1 MTASAPTS
9 RPSSAPAPS
18 GNFSALAHGWR
29 MARRDW
35 RAGELNLL
43 LFAIVLA
50 VAALTSVSFLSDRM
64 RLGLERDARN
74 LIGADVVIVADTPLD
89 AAFAERARA
98 DGLQLARTAAFPS
111 MATVEQHGGNRDDA
125 PARLASLKAV
135 EPGYPLRG
143 TLETTADLAT
153 DGAPTRDTPAPGTV
167 WVDRALL
174 STLNL
179 KIGDALLLGTRR
191 FTIDRVITREDDRG
205 TGFMNFAPRVMLPMA
220 DLPATGLI
228 GYGSRV
234 TYRLLVAGETAAV
247 ARYRAWAEGEID
259 ARKLRGVRLESLE
272 SGQPQM
278 RQTLDRAERFLS
290 LVALL
295 AAMIAAVAIAMA
307 ARRYMQR
314 HTDACAIYKC
324 LGLRRRDI
332 LLGFAVEFLLVGF
345 GAALLGVALGY
356 ASHYVLLLSL
366 GDLMKISLPQPSL
379 WPALSGLA
387 SGLVLLAGFA
397 MPPLLALTRVAPL
410 RVLRRDVGV
419 PPVSAWLAYGLGLG
433 AFTGLLLVAARDL
446 KMGALTAG
454 GFLAAMLIFAVLAA
468 VLLTVLGR
476 VLRGRRIPLGW
487 RFALAVVERRRGITV
502 LQTVALAI
510 GLMAL
515 LLLGIT
521 RHDLV
526 NAWRSATPADAPNR
540 FIINVQPDQRV
551 PLQAALQN
559 AGLRD
564 GILFP
569 MIRGRLTHIND
580 KAVDPDAYQEDRAR
594 RLVDREFN
602 LSYGAELPAQNSII
616 AGRWFAAD
624 VPNVREAS
632 MEEGIA
638 TTLGVKLGDRLRF
651 DIAGQTVEAP
661 VTSLRKLDWSSM
673 RVNFFVIFSPAAMQ
687 NMPETWITAFHLP
700 PAQAA
705 LDNSLIHDY
714 PNITIVNTELILR
727 QVQAILDQVIA
738 AVEFLFLFTL
748 AAGIVVLYAALSGA
762 RDERRRDAGLLRAL
776 GASGALV
783 RQIQVAEFLIV
794 GGLAGLMAG
803 GGALTIGWALA
814 NFVFEFPYHFNLWI
828 LPAGIAAGMLCAFAG
843 GWPGLRE
850 VLRQPALATLREG

>member
-1 MTASAPTS
+1 MTDHTS
-9 RPSSAPAPS
+9 SSFRS
-18 GNFSALAHGWR
+18 FSALAHGWR
-29 MARRDW
+29 MLRRDW

-43 LFAIVLA
+43 MFAIVLA

-74 LIGADVVIVADTPLD
+74 LLAADVVLVGDTPLD
-89 AAFAERARA
+89 ESFAARA
-98 DGLQLARTAAFPS
+98 AAEGLQLAQTASFPS
-111 MATVEQHGGNRDDA
+111 MATVDQAATTEEA
-125 PARLASLKAV
+125 PARLAALKAV
-135 EPGYPLRG
+135 EPTYPLRG
-143 TLETTADLAT
+143 SLEVASRPNEE
-153 DGAPTRDTPAPGTV
+153 GRPTRSTPAPGTV

-174 STLNL
+174 SALNV
-179 KIGDALLLGTRR
+179 KVGDGLRLGSQR
-191 FTIDRVITREDDRG
+191 FTIAQVITREDDRG
-205 TGFMNFAPRVMLPMA
+205 TGFMNFAPRVMLPIS
-220 DLPATGLI
+220 DLAATGLI
-228 GYGSRV
+228 AYGSRV
-234 TYRLLVAGETAAV
+234 TYRLLVAGDSNAV
-247 ARYRAWAEGEID
+247 ARYRAWAESEID

-314 HTDACAIYKC
+314 HTDACAVYKC

-332 LLGFAVEFLLVGF
+332 LLGFATEFLMVGVV
-345 GAALLGVALGY
+345 AALLGVGLGY
-356 ASHYVLLLSL
+356 ASHYVLLMSL

-379 WPALSGLA
+379 WPALTGLA

-410 RVLRRDVGV
+410 RVLRRDVGA
-419 PPVSAWLAYGLGLG
+419 PPISAWLAYGLGLA
-433 AFTGLLLVAARDL
+433 AFTALLLVAARDL
-446 KMGALTAG
+446 KMGTLTAG
-454 GFLAAMLIFAVLAA
+454 GFLAALIVFALFSAL
-468 VLLTVLGR
+468 LLTLLAR
-476 VLRGRRIPLGW
+476 ILRGRSVPLGL
-487 RFALAVVERRRGITV
+487 RFALAVVERRRGVTI

-526 NAWRSATPADAPNR
+526 SAWRSATPADAPNR
-540 FIINVQPDQRV
+540 FIINIQPDQRA
-551 PLQAALQN
+551 PLQTELQE
-559 AGLRD
+559 AGIRD
-564 GILFP
+564 GILYP

-580 KAVDPDAYQEDRAR
+580 VGVDPDAYEEDRAR

-602 LSYGAELPAQNSII
+602 LSYSDVIPAQNMVTS
-616 AGRWFAAD
+616 GRWLD
-624 VPNVREAS
+624 SNVPEAS

-638 TTLGVKLGDRLRF
+638 KTLGVKLGDRLRF

-673 RVNFFVIFSPAAMQ
+673 RVNFFVIFSPVAMQ

-700 PAQAA
+700 SAQDA
-705 LDNSLIHDY
+705 LDNALIQTY

-748 AAGIVVLYAALSGA
+748 AAGVVVLYAALSGA

-783 RQIQVAEFLIV
+783 RQTQIAEFLIV
-794 GGLAGLMAG
+794 GGLAGFMAG
-803 GGALTIGWALA
+803 AGALSIGWALA
-814 NFVFEFPYHFNLWI
+814 NYVFEFPYQFNAWVI
-828 LPAGIAAGMLCAFAG
+828 LAGVAAGMLCACLG
-843 GWPGLRE
+843 GWAGLRE
-850 VLRQPALATLREG
+850 VLRQPALATLRES

>member
-1 MTASAPTS
+1 M
-9 RPSSAPAPS
+9 
-18 GNFSALAHGWR
+18 
-29 MARRDW
+29 
-35 RAGELNLL
+35 LL
-43 LFAIVLA
+43 TIL
-50 VAALTSVSFLSDRM
+50 
-64 RLGLERDARN
+64 
-74 LIGADVVIVADTPLD
+74 
-89 AAFAERARA
+89 ARA
-98 DGLQLARTAAFPS
+98 
-111 MATVEQHGGNRDDA
+111 
-125 PARLASLKAV
+125 
-135 EPGYPLRG
+135 
-143 TLETTADLAT
+143 
-153 DGAPTRDTPAPGTV
+153 
-167 WVDRALL
+167 
-174 STLNL
+174 
-179 KIGDALLLGTRR
+179 
-191 FTIDRVITREDDRG
+191 
-205 TGFMNFAPRVMLPMA
+205 
-220 DLPATGLI
+220 
-228 GYGSRV
+228 
-234 TYRLLVAGETAAV
+234 
-247 ARYRAWAEGEID
+247 
-259 ARKLRGVRLESLE
+259 
-272 SGQPQM
+272 
-278 RQTLDRAERFLS
+278 
-290 LVALL
+290 
-295 AAMIAAVAIAMA
+295 
-307 ARRYMQR
+307 
-314 HTDACAIYKC
+314 
-324 LGLRRRDI
+324 
-332 LLGFAVEFLLVGF
+332 
-345 GAALLGVALGY
+345 
-356 ASHYVLLLSL
+356 
-366 GDLMKISLPQPSL
+366 
-379 WPALSGLA
+379 
-387 SGLVLLAGFA
+387 
-397 MPPLLALTRVAPL
+397 
-410 RVLRRDVGV
+410 
-419 PPVSAWLAYGLGLG
+419 
-433 AFTGLLLVAARDL
+433 
-446 KMGALTAG
+446 
-454 GFLAAMLIFAVLAA
+454 
-468 VLLTVLGR
+468 
-476 VLRGRRIPLGW
+476 LRGRRIPLGW

-526 NAWRSATPADAPNR
+526 NAWRSATPPDAPNR
-540 FIINVQPDQRV
+540 FIINIQPDQRA
-551 PLQAALQN
+551 PLQATLQN

-602 LSYGAELPAQNSII
+602 LSYGTELPAQNSII
-616 AGRWFAAD
+616 AGQWFAPEA
-624 VPNVREAS
+624 REAS

-651 DIAGQTVEAP
+651 DIAGQMVEAP

-700 PAQAA
+700 PAHAS
-705 LDNSLIHDY
+705 LDNTLIHDY

-803 GGALTIGWALA
+803 GGALAIGWALA

-850 VLRQPALATLREG
+850 VLRQPALATLRES

>member
-1 MTASAPTS
+1 
-9 RPSSAPAPS
+9 
-18 GNFSALAHGWR
+18 

-143 TLETTADLAT
+143 TLETTTDPAT

-179 KIGDALLLGTRR
+179 KIGDALLLGTQR

-272 SGQPQM
+272 SGQPQL

-332 LLGFAVEFLLVGF
+332 LLGFAVEFLLVGL

-540 FIINVQPDQRV
+540 FIINIQPDQRA

-651 DIAGQTVEAP
+651 DIAGQMVEAP

-803 GGALTIGWALA
+803 SGALTIGWALA

>member
-1 MTASAPTS
+1 
-9 RPSSAPAPS
+9 
-18 GNFSALAHGWR
+18 

-43 LFAIVLA
+43 MFAIVLA

-74 LIGADVVIVADTPLD
+74 LIGADLVIVADAPLD
-89 AAFAERARA
+89 IAFAERAVA
-98 DGLQLARTAAFPS
+98 DGLRIARTASFPS
-111 MATVEQHGGNRDDA
+111 MATVDQINQSDDA
-125 PARLASLKAV
+125 PARLAALKAV

-143 TLETTADLAT
+143 TLHIAT
-153 DGAPTRDTPAPGTV
+153 DDQADGKPTQDTPAASTV

-174 STLNL
+174 SALNMR
-179 KIGDALLLGTRR
+179 IGDGLHLGSKR
-191 FTIDRVITREDDRG
+191 FTIAAIITREDDRG
-205 TGFMNFAPRVMLPMA
+205 TGFMNFAPRVMLPMS
-220 DLPATGLI
+220 DLEATGLVT
-228 GYGSRV
+228 YGSRLS
-234 TYRLLVAGETAAV
+234 YRLLIAGQNAADSAAV
-247 ARYRAWAEGEID
+247 ARYRTWAEREIET
-259 ARKLRGVRLESLE
+259 RKLRGVRIDSLE

-278 RQTLDRAERFLS
+278 RQTLDRAERFLA

-314 HTDACAIYKC
+314 HTDACAMYKC

-332 LLGFAVEFLLVGF
+332 LLSFAIEFTLVGCV
-345 GAALLGVALGY
+345 AALLGVLLGY
-356 ASHYVLLLSL
+356 AAHYVLLLSL
-366 GDLMKISLPQPSL
+366 GDLMKITLPQPSV
-379 WPALSGLA
+379 WPALSGLL

-410 RVLRRDVGV
+410 RVLRRDVGS
-419 PPVSAWLAYGLGLG
+419 PPISAWLAYGLGLA
-433 AFTGLLLVAARDL
+433 AFTGLLLTAARDL

-454 GFLAAMLIFAVLAA
+454 GFLAAMVIFALLSVALLMLLA
-468 VLLTVLGR
+468 R
-476 VLRGRRIPLGW
+476 VMRGRRIPLGW
-487 RFALAVVERRRGITV
+487 RFALAVVERRRGVTV

-526 NAWRSATPADAPNR
+526 NGWRSATPPDAPNR
-540 FIINVQPDQRV
+540 FIINIQPEQRAPV
-551 PLQAALQN
+551 QAALQD
-559 AGLRD
+559 AGLPD
-564 GILFP
+564 GILYP
-569 MIRGRLTHIND
+569 MIRGRLTHINER
-580 KAVDPDAYQEDRAR
+580 AIDPDSYQEDRAR

-602 LSYGAELPAQNSII
+602 LSYSDTLPAQNTIM
-616 AGRWFAAD
+616 AGRWLSPDA
-624 VPNVREAS
+624 PEAS

-638 TTLGVKLGDRLRF
+638 KTLGVQLGDRLRF

-673 RVNFFVIFSPAAMQ
+673 RVNFFVIFSPVAMQ

-700 PAQAA
+700 PAHAA
-705 LDNSLIHDY
+705 LDNTLIRDY

-783 RQIQVAEFLIV
+783 RQTQVAEFLIV
-794 GGLAGLMAG
+794 GGLAGVMAS
-803 GGALTIGWALA
+803 GGALAVGWALA
-814 NFVFEFPYHFNLWI
+814 DIVFEFPYQFNVWI
-828 LPAGIAAGMLCAFAG
+828 IPAGIAAGMACAFAG
-843 GWPGLRE
+843 GWPSLRA
-850 VLRQPALATLREG
+850 VLRQPALATLRES